1 MSGRLLEGFFVG
13 NSVFSHLLFAY
24 DTLIFCD
31 AFPSHLHHL
40 RGLFMCFEGVS
51 CLEVNLDKSEL
62 VHVGNVSQVGRLD
75 RILGC
80 GVSKLPVKYLGLPLG
95 AFYKANHI

>member
-1 MSGRLLEGFFVG
+1 MSGRLLEGFSIG
-13 NSVFSHLLFAY
+13 NSIFSHLLFAD

-40 RGLFMCFEGVS
+40 RGLFVCFEGVS
-51 CLEVNLDKSEL
+51 GLKVNLDKSEL
-62 VHVGNVSQVGRLD
+62 VHVGNVSQVGRLA

-80 GVSKLPVKYLGLPLG
+80 GVSKLPVKYLGLSLW
-95 AFYKANHI
+95 AFYKAKHI